1 MFILTKD
8 GTVESGA
15 YATRNIDGDIV
26 VQLFVDK
33 DDALC
38 YNTHLGAIDQELM
51 VTEVADENIDKLCD
65 LMGYGHTVVKPGQV
79 VVPRLETLENDA
91 NYDSLS

>member
-1 MFILTKD
+1 
-8 GTVESGA
+8 
-15 YATRNIDGDIV
+15 
-26 VQLFVDK
+26 
-33 DDALC
+33 
-38 YNTHLGAIDQELM
+38 M

-91 NYDSLS
+91 TNDSLS